1 MRNYSD
7 YFIRK
12 EIHMKSVMIDNLTIE
27 DIAFSGKN
35 MINSPG
41 FHNIIEAIILWD
53 QVYYPNNEKSIFWK
67 YLTQEQKVEKYIS
80 PCIEDKK
87 IENIAEQIYYEK
99 YKKKYSKNIAMR
111 AIEYDLLANSMGCD
125 YLPCKARRLFLRDI
139 DYYKQDNIIGTISNL
154 KVGKDDIMKFVDKT
168 TQDRLKEFNSSVG
181 SKSIEIKVP
190 ILSHYV
196 IGNKPD
202 GKTYFEY
209 AQQLKCKSRIRIF
222 SDYIENVEK
231 EWEYGNFRP
240 YMQLCND
247 INDIVNDINKIDKKL
262 IFEIMVVVKI
272 IPKIEFDI
280 FDIRKYNISFVKKIV
295 RYVFDNNRRNM

>member
-12 EIHMKSVMIDNLTIE
+12 EIHMKSVMIDNWTIE

-41 FHNIIEAIILWD
+41 FHNIIEAIILWY

-125 YLPCKARRLFLRDI
+125 YLPCKARRLFLKDI

-181 SKSIEIKVP
+181 SKS
-190 ILSHYV
+190 
-196 IGNKPD
+196 
-202 GKTYFEY
+202 
-209 AQQLKCKSRIRIF
+209 
-222 SDYIENVEK
+222 
-231 EWEYGNFRP
+231 
-240 YMQLCND
+240 M
-247 INDIVNDINKIDKKL
+247 
-262 IFEIMVVVKI
+262 
-272 IPKIEFDI
+272 
-280 FDIRKYNISFVKKIV
+280 
-295 RYVFDNNRRNM
+295 

>member
-1 MRNYSD
+1 
-7 YFIRK
+7 
-12 EIHMKSVMIDNLTIE
+12 MKSVMIDNWTIE

-154 KVGKDDIMKFVDKT
+154 KVCKDDIMKFVDKT

-262 IFEIMVVVKI
+262 IFEIMAVVKI

>member
-12 EIHMKSVMIDNLTIE
+12 EIHMKSVMIDNWTIE

-154 KVGKDDIMKFVDKT
+154 KVCKDDIMKFVDKT

-262 IFEIMVVVKI
+262 IFEIMAVVKI